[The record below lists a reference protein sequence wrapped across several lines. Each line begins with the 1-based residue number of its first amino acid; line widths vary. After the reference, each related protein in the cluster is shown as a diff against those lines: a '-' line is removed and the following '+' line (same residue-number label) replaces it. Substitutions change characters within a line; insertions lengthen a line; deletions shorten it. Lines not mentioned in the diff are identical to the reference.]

1 MSDRI
6 SLTDAAE
13 ELGVHYMTAYRYVRT
28 GRLPAV
34 KDGGQWWVASDDIKN
49 FSTSDVERSPR
60 RDVLPQ
66 LVERRLLA
74 GDENGSLQLLLD
86 AMAAGASADE
96 VYIDLLGPAL
106 AQIGHKWSIGEVSIA
121 EEHLATATALRVISR
136 LGPRVATRGRT
147 RGTILLAGVS
157 NDYHTLPTAMLRDL
171 LRSRRF
177 EVHDLGAH
185 TPAESVVDRAKMLP
199 DLLAIGL
206 AATNGDNHE
215 VIAETLATIDAAALG
230 VPVVIGG
237 PGIGSPE
244 LARSLGR
251 CRPTTSTLEALD
263 AFEQIHESAAR
274 AS

>member
-1 MSDRI
+1 MTGRI
-6 SLTDAAE
+6 SLNDAAE

-34 KDGGQWWVASDDIKN
+34 KERGQWWVEPTDIEQ

-74 GDENGSLQLLLD
+74 ADENGSLRLLED
-86 AMAAGASADE
+86 AMAAGASAEE
-96 VYIDLLGPAL
+96 VYLDLLGPAL
-106 AQIGHKWSIGEVSIA
+106 AEIGHRWSIGEISIA
-121 EEHLATATALRVISR
+121 DEHVATATALRVISR
-136 LGPRVATRGRT
+136 LGPRIASRGRT
-147 RGTILLAGVS
+147 KGTILLAGVAD
-157 NDYHTLPTAMLRDL
+157 DYHTLPTAMLRDL
-171 LRSRRF
+171 LRARSF

-185 TPAESVVDRAKMLP
+185 TPAESIVERSRMLA
-199 DLLAIGL
+199 DLVAVGL
-206 AATNGDNHE
+206 AVTNGDNEE
-215 VIAETLATIDAAALG
+215 VIAETLATIEAASLG

-244 LARSLGR
+244 IARSLGR
-251 CRPTTSTLEALD
+251 CVPTTSARHALD
-263 AFEQIHESAAR
+263 EFDRIHDTAAR